1 MKNFLKSIRKGSFP
15 FLIALSA
22 LSVSASA
29 AFYSVSG
36 LSKLFAGASFEVII
50 MAGSLEVAKLVIASL
65 LYQYWD
71 TINKILRIY
80 LAIATVILVLITSM
94 GIYGFLSAAYQ
105 DTYRQLTIKE
115 NQISFLDQKKEFY
128 EKDVARY
135 DQELER
141 ISNNISTLSNA
152 KATSIQVRDTTSST
166 GLRSTV
172 STAELR
178 LSQKRIEVEEQNRK
192 AVQVKR
198 EVAADSLQKYQL
210 EILDLENNA
219 EIAGELGPLQYL
231 SGLTGIGMDKIINY
245 LLLVI
250 IFVFDPLAISLVVA
264 ANFAF
269 ANAFPKRE
277 EETPIPNVFEDEE
290 FEEWEDETDYLT
302 SSPVNKERLDKA
314 IEEIEVQEE
323 VVKGDS
329 NFLSKLD
336 EIEARM
342 VKDNTIE
349 EQDEKITQLE
359 NEIELAHEEIN
370 ELDRAAIKMVDS
382 IKHID
387 DYLKNHGPKYA
398 ANIINWNE
406 LKLGFAEESDYI
418 EKRKVRSKPTG
429 KTDPY
434 LDKNQDPDY
443 PIKDDDSIITY

>member
-1 MKNFLKSIRKGSFP
+1 MKNLLNSLRKGSFP
-15 FLIALSA
+15 VIIALSA

-36 LSKLFAGASFEVII
+36 LSKLFAGAAFEVII

-71 TINKILRIY
+71 TINKALRTY
-80 LAIATVILVLITSM
+80 LAIATFILVLITSM

-105 DTYRQLTIKE
+105 DTYRQLTVKE
-115 NQISFLDQKKEFY
+115 NQVAFLEQKTDFY
-128 EKDVARY
+128 GKDVSRY
-135 DQELER
+135 DEELER

-178 LSQKRIEVEEQNRK
+178 LSQKRIEVEEENRK

-219 EIAGELGPLQYL
+219 EVAGELGPLQYL
-231 SGLTGIGMDKIINY
+231 SGLTGISMDKIINY

-277 EETPIPNVFEDEE
+277 EETPIPDIFKDEE
-290 FEEWEDETDYLT
+290 FESWDEEVTEEEIIEELEVNEPEVVD
-302 SSPVNKERLDKA
+302 NKED
-314 IEEIEVQEE
+314 
-323 VVKGDS
+323 
-329 NFLSKLD
+329 FLAKLD

-342 VKDNTIE
+342 TKDVTIE
-349 EQDEKITQLE
+349 KQSKKIEQLE
-359 NEIELAHEEIN
+359 NEINLAHEEIN
-370 ELDRAAIKMVDS
+370 ELDRAAIKIVDS
-382 IKHID
+382 VKHID
-387 DYLKNHGPKYA
+387 DYLKHHGKYYSP
-398 ANIINWNE
+398 NVTDWNE
-406 LKLGFAEESDYI
+406 VKLGFAEESDYI
-418 EKRKVRSKPTG
+418 EKRKQRSKPKG
-429 KTDPY
+429 KD
-434 LDKNQDPDY
+434 
-443 PIKDDDSIITY
+443 KDDIITY